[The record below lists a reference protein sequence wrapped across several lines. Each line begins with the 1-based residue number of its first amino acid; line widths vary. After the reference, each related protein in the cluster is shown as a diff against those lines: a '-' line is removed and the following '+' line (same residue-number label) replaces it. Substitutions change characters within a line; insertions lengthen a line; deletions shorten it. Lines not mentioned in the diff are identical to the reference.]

1 MPEALAEVMTSDED
15 LIRLVRSGDSW
26 AREELFRRHFGIAHR
41 VAFRLLGQE
50 QDAQDAVQEG
60 FFKALRHL
68 DDFDGRSGFR
78 TWLLR
83 IVTNAALDSG
93 RKRKR
98 RPTMRID
105 EAESG
110 GVEVATQDDPALGL
124 HREDLKKTLYAA
136 LDRLSPTL
144 RVTFVLFAE
153 AGMSYKEIAAT
164 LDIPEGTVMSRIH
177 QARQKLQSYL
187 GNIEGLGI

>member
-1 MPEALAEVMTSDED
+1 MPEAVAELTTSDEE
-15 LIRLVRSGDSW
+15 LIRLARSGDSW
-26 AREELFRRHFGIAHR
+26 AREELFRRHAGIAYR
-41 VAFRLLGQE
+41 VAYRQLGQE

-60 FFKALRHL
+60 FVKALRHL

-105 EAESG
+105 DAESG
-110 GVEVATQDDPALGL
+110 GVEVATEDDPALGL

-164 LDIPEGTVMSRIH
+164 LDIPDGTVMSRIH

-187 GNIEGLGI
+187 GQVEGI